1 MGAPS
6 RSPWKHPLRF
16 CRVAAGVAASALLGA
31 GATNAAAQEPSANQG
46 AAIVER
52 LCAACHAV
60 GPAGPSRHPA
70 ALPLRDLHRRYDP
83 EALSEAL
90 AEGLHV
96 GNPDMPAFRFDPGDV
111 QSVILYL
118 EAIQD
123 ESGPSARPR
132 SQRAPG

>member
-1 MGAPS
+1 MRAPS
-6 RSPWKHPLRF
+6 RSPWRYPLRS
-16 CRVAAGVAASALLGA
+16 CRVAAGVAVSALLGA
-31 GATNAAAQEPSANQG
+31 VATTAAAQDPSARHG
-46 AAIVER
+46 GEIVER

-60 GPAGPSRHPA
+60 GRDGTSRHPA
-70 ALPLRDLHRRYDP
+70 AVPLRELHLRYDP

-118 EAIQD
+118 KVIQD
-123 ESGPSARPR
+123 GQAPAARPR
-132 SQRAPG
+132 SDRAPG